1 MTSNFGDR
9 GISIN
14 RPQSMSSRQAQPA
27 ALKKLLICAPSNAA
41 VDELVMRFKQGIKTA
56 DGQCRDLAVVR
67 LGRSDAINTNVLDVT
82 LEELVNAKL
91 NLASQK
97 KPTPSEDV
105 HTIMMTHKATCEEL
119 NILRAAIDTAR
130 ASGVPANP
138 AQEREFDALKRK
150 KQQLSNKIDAV
161 RDSGEIVARN
171 LEVARRKAQQEI
183 INQAHVICA
192 TLSGSGH
199 EMFQNLDIEF
209 ETVII
214 DEAAQSIE
222 LSALIPLKYGCS
234 KCILVGDP
242 KQLPPTV
249 LSREAARFQYEQ
261 SLFVRMQANHQKDVH
276 LLDTQYRMHPEI
288 SSFPSKS
295 FYDGRLLDGEDMA
308 TLRAKPW
315 HRSKLL
321 GPYRFFDVQGAH
333 QSAPKGHSLINIAEI
348 EVALKLYERLTTDCH
363 GYDFTGKVGVITP
376 YKSQLR
382 ELRSRFAGL
391 YGESIFSKVEFNT
404 TDAFQGRESEVIIF
418 SCVRASVT
426 GGIGFLS
433 DIRRMNV
440 GITRAKSSLWVLGN
454 SQSLIKG
461 EFWGRLVQDAKH
473 RDRYTE
479 GNLIEMLEQPLL
491 GLGVESHAQG
501 NGKTSLTDVSRPMQ
515 DVPMQD
521 VPASRTIKI
530 GSSSGPSIA
539 QSPVDKRMVDAWG
552 DDAIRSDDKLDES
565 AQNSTA
571 GRYAPSGGSNGL
583 NSNLNCWQC
592 GSSAHF
598 THDCDNEEAKKLNL
612 DRCHRCSDS
621 NHRSLH
627 CTAKRCFECGDFG
640 HTKETCTSK
649 KVLSKDAKNVIRK
662 QEYNHRQSISRAAE
676 TQRKRQLGDH
686 AKEVPKLRVASES
699 PPPPKGVVQNGPL
712 QHNVGS
718 KRKRPSSPPFVPNKR
733 PSSAPQSKDVRLE
746 WRVLFSIML
755 TYLQVNRTNQTPL
768 EKKGKGAADTDSNSK
783 GPSAGKPRPPVQ
795 MPNRVSINNKSIT
808 PTIIA
813 DPASVM
819 APTKASAPRPPN
831 NMQKDKSLISG
842 PYEVTAEK
850 KPVIHEPKNPGLN
863 FRPADNT
870 KQSIILP
877 SSIPLPEVAPLPPQN
892 QARPPIR
899 RKKEVNLFIKPKPR
913 R

>member
-1 MTSNFGDR
+1 MD
-9 GISIN
+9 
-14 RPQSMSSRQAQPA
+14 SRQVQPA
-27 ALKKLLICAPSNAA
+27 ASKKLLICAPSNAA

-56 DGQCRDLAVVR
+56 DGQRRDLAVVR

-91 NLASQK
+91 NNASQK

-119 NILRAAIDTAR
+119 NILRASIDTAR

-150 KQQLSNKIDAV
+150 KQQLSNQIDAV

-171 LEVARRKAQQEI
+171 LEVARRKVQQEI
-183 INQAHVICA
+183 IDKAHIICA

-199 EMFQNLDIEF
+199 EMFHNLDIEF

-261 SLFVRMQANHQKDVH
+261 SLFVRMQANHQNDVH

-288 SSFPSKS
+288 SIFPSKS

-308 TLRAKPW
+308 MLRAKPW
-315 HRSKLL
+315 HRSEIL
-321 GPYRFFDVQGAH
+321 GPYRFFDVQGTH
-333 QSAPKGHSLINIAEI
+333 QSAPKGHSLINVAEI
-348 EVALKLYERLTTDCH
+348 EVALKLYERLTSDCH

-382 ELRSRFAGL
+382 ELRSRFAGRH
-391 YGESIFSKVEFNT
+391 GESIFSKIEFNT

-461 EFWGRLVQDAKH
+461 EFWGRLVQDAKR

-479 GNLIEMLEQPLL
+479 GNLIEMLQKPIS
-491 GLGVESHAQG
+491 GLGVESGPQKVG
-501 NGKTSLTDVSRPMQ
+501 ESPLPEVSRPMQ
-515 DVPMQD
+515 DVPMKD
-521 VPASRTIKI
+521 APASHTVK
-530 GSSSGPSIA
+530 SSSSSRSSSA
-539 QSPVDKRMVDAWG
+539 KQSPVDNLMDGAWG
-552 DDAIRSDDKLDES
+552 HNAIKSQAVLDEN
-565 AQNSTA
+565 AQTSTA
-571 GRYAPSGGSNGL
+571 VRHAPSGGSNGL
-583 NSNLNCWQC
+583 NPNLNCWRC
-592 GSSAHF
+592 GSSAHW
-598 THDCDNEEAKKLNL
+598 TQNCDNEEAKKLHS
-612 DRCHRCSDS
+612 DRCYRCNDP

-627 CTAKRCFECGDFG
+627 CTAKRCLECGDFG
-640 HTKETCTSK
+640 HTKETCTSTI
-649 KVLSKDAKNVIRK
+649 VLSRESRNIILK
-662 QEYNHRQSISRAAE
+662 QESAHRQWVSRAPE
-676 TQRKRQLGDH
+676 MQRKRQLGDH
-686 AKEVPKLRVASES
+686 AKEVPKLRVATES
-699 PPPPKGVVQNGPL
+699 PPPKIDL
-712 QHNVGS
+712 QSPALQQTASG
-718 KRKRPSSPPFVPNKR
+718 KRKRPISPPFTPNKR
-733 PSSAPQSKDVRLE
+733 TSSMPQSKDV
-746 WRVLFSIML
+746 S
-755 TYLQVNRTNQTPL
+755 
-768 EKKGKGAADTDSNSK
+768 
-783 GPSAGKPRPPVQ
+783 
-795 MPNRVSINNKSIT
+795 
-808 PTIIA
+808 
-813 DPASVM
+813 
-819 APTKASAPRPPN
+819 
-831 NMQKDKSLISG
+831 
-842 PYEVTAEK
+842 
-850 KPVIHEPKNPGLN
+850 PG
-863 FRPADNT
+863 
-870 KQSIILP
+870 
-877 SSIPLPEVAPLPPQN
+877 
-892 QARPPIR
+892 
-899 RKKEVNLFIKPKPR
+899 
-913 R
+913 